1 MPDPIPLTR
10 EQMLER
16 AARALGKVDAWGR
29 RGVTMITADEI
40 EAMACL
46 LAALGLVP
54 AAPGQPVP
62 EVLFIPVEGGF
73 Q

>member
-1 MPDPIPLTR
+1 
-10 EQMLER
+10 
-16 AARALGKVDAWGR
+16 
-29 RGVTMITADEI
+29 MITADEI